1 MSQCFKL
8 KQFLILSLSL
18 ALIMPNHNR
27 KLNGDLM
34 VEKSRLI
41 YMTDN
46 EGPRRSAR
54 AGRGNEQCDQIG
66 RFIGLWA
73 TFQNLWQ
80 QLICP
85 NLPHSQAIFVKVSKS
100 IIFSEIIFGQLLQT
114 FGDFFLV
121 SLVMSRSCRGRCYK
135 TKKGPAPKKLF
146 FLLNYGQI
154 VVIYKSRQIYLNFL
168 FKILL

>member
-1 MSQCFKL
+1 
-8 KQFLILSLSL
+8 
-18 ALIMPNHNR
+18 
-27 KLNGDLM
+27 M

-80 QLICP
+80 P
-85 NLPHSQAIFVKVSKS
+85 
-100 IIFSEIIFGQLLQT
+100 
-114 FGDFFLV
+114 
-121 SLVMSRSCRGRCYK
+121 
-135 TKKGPAPKKLF
+135 
-146 FLLNYGQI
+146 
-154 VVIYKSRQIYLNFL
+154 
-168 FKILL
+168 ILLGTFLGNFCKGVNHSFF